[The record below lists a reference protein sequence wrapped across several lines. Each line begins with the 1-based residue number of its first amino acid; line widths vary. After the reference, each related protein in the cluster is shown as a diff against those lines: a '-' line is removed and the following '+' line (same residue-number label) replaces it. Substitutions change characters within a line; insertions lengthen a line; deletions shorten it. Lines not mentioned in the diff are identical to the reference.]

1 MENQTSAVGG
11 PGSARSEDDAASA
24 SASASN
30 PNPMQT
36 WWEGIARARSRIHAL
51 SAIVGPSPSLDS
63 LADSDRPAKA
73 LLDSPDVSSAVS
85 CALSSPLSGAGDN
98 PLCQWLY
105 ETFQTSDSDLHLVV
119 LRYIPLLAGIYLSR
133 VVSASRE
140 EPLAGFEAVLLSLY
154 AAETKARAGKPLLV
168 NVPDLSY
175 PSLYHA
181 PRNPPPTGNPKLGVT
196 PPAPPP
202 VVGVLSP
209 PLEPQNAVKST
220 KRAGIVAVALDGYFR
235 KISLMPAASKVEFC
249 EYLIGWAGQ
258 SCHCMHEFDRDDAT
272 SVRPVTFSEE
282 GTAEEQVDSECSE
295 LAVEDELGKMSI
307 KDQSSCNGSVV
318 ENNLS
323 VVIAGVRISVNNVRG
338 ARIPLPW
345 ELLQPILR
353 ILGHCLLAPL
363 NTQEVSDAASIA
375 IRCLYARAMHDLFPQ
390 AILATRSLI
399 QLDRSTRLAAMA
411 VASSNSNANTPTKPK
426 KPEILLVSK

>member
-1 MENQTSAVGG
+1 MENQTSSAIAG

-30 PNPMQT
+30 PNPMQA

-51 SAIVGPSPSLDS
+51 SAIVGSSPSLDS

-85 CALSSPLSGAGDN
+85 SALSAPLSGAGDN

-119 LRYIPLLAGIYLSR
+119 LRYIPLLAGTYLSR

-181 PRNPPPTGNPKLGVT
+181 PRNPPPTTNPKLGVT
-196 PPAPPP
+196 PPTPPP

-220 KRAGIVAVALDGYFR
+220 KRAGIVAVALDWYYR

-258 SCHCMHEFDRDDAT
+258 SCPCMHDFDRDDAT
-272 SVRPVTFSEE
+272 SLRLTTFSEE
-282 GTAEEQVDSECSE
+282 EPVDSECSE
-295 LAVEDELGKMSI
+295 PAVEDELGKMSI
-307 KDQSSCNGSVV
+307 KDGSSCNGSVV
-318 ENNLS
+318 ENKLS
-323 VVIAGVRISVNNVRG
+323 IVIAGAVISVSNVRG

-345 ELLQPILR
+345 ELVQPILR

-363 NTQEVSDAASIA
+363 NPQEVRDAASIA
-375 IRCLYARAMHDLFPQ
+375 IRCLYARATHDLFPQ
-390 AILATRSLI
+390 VIIPTRSLI

-411 VASSNSNANTPTKPK
+411 VASSNSNVNTPTKPK